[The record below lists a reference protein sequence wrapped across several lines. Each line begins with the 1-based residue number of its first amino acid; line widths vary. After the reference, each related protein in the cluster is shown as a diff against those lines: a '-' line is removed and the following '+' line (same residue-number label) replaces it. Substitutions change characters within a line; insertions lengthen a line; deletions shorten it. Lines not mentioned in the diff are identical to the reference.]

1 MEFWIEQGRLMTW
14 MDSRRIQEIDI
25 TSGVVDADYNHSTG
39 EWLVVRTNGQVES
52 IVDRIPKRTFD
63 SNGARAR
70 WIGESVQVTTRSGQV
85 NIYNSRGF
93 LESSR

>member
-39 EWLVVRTNGQVES
+39 EWLVVRTNGQV
-52 IVDRIPKRTFD
+52 
-63 SNGARAR
+63 
-70 WIGESVQVTTRSGQV
+70 
-85 NIYNSRGF
+85 
-93 LESSR
+93 